1 MATGYRAGAEV
12 QKLMATAVIGGLT
25 SATLLTLFVQPT
37 LSARFEVWRPGKLP
51 DERVPE
57 AITRAASSDRIIAG
71 H

>member
-1 MATGYRAGAEV
+1 MAT
-12 QKLMATAVIGGLT
+12 TVIGGLV
-25 SATLLTLFVQPT
+25 SATLLTLFVLIT

-57 AITRAASSDRIIAG
+57 AITGAASSDRIIAG